1 MFRFLIHFCYH
12 KGYLLLLNWQII
24 VYPTDVPKYP
34 AGAFVRTIGSQ
45 TSYYTFHGTAAT
57 WYDAVETCKRENIH
71 SNLATVVDPAE
82 QNYLVKLIQSDVS
95 KYYLK
100 SVFFL
105 FFSIQIHILSGWNIR
120 FWCRF
125 QNFAFPFDWH
135 VFGSIEPTIF
145 RVKYIN

>member
-105 FFSIQIHILSGWNIR
+105 FF
-120 FWCRF
+120 
-125 QNFAFPFDWH
+125 PF
-135 VFGSIEPTIF
+135 
-145 RVKYIN
+145 KYIFYRGEIYAFDADFKTLHFLLIDMYSVQSN

>member
-100 SVFFL
+100 SVFFS
-105 FFSIQIHILSGWNIR
+105 FFFHSNTYFIGVKYTLLMPISKLCISFWLTCIR
-120 FWCRF
+120 FNRTNDF
-125 QNFAFPFDWH
+125 
-135 VFGSIEPTIF
+135 
-145 RVKYIN
+145 